1 MLGYCDYIERLD
13 HCVFDGIIEL
23 SHPIPS
29 SLCECAN
36 TNMGS
41 TRVYDIDPVRY
52 EGNLQRSEVPFIEEN
67 DVGEPLRIFEF
78 HHGE

>member
-1 MLGYCDYIERLD
+1 
-13 HCVFDGIIEL
+13 
-23 SHPIPS
+23 
-29 SLCECAN
+29 
-36 TNMGS
+36 MGS